1 MSDGSNGSYPLVLI
15 KEREQI
21 HIVNGY
27 DAPPISSD
35 RGVFMR
41 TIPMQ
46 QAVVVDEHNSQRML
60 EVSNRIP
67 PDSVRT
73 PRAPRTLSNERQHRK
88 RQVGQQ
94 PWLDERMYILPDH
107 SKSSSSSSSI
117 VVDSANKFYLFSISL
132 LGLYMFYRIMQRS
145 AEAKVFR

>member
-73 PRAPRTLSNERQHRK
+73 PRAKSKSARG

-107 SKSSSSSSSI
+107 SKSSSSSI